1 MATKEDLIKLLKE
14 KVVTVKFKK
23 KDDTIRRMVCTLSEE
38 YLPETKEVIEGEEN
52 KKKKENP
59 NTIPVWDLE
68 KLGWRSFRV
77 DSVVEYETNF

>member
-1 MATKEDLIKLLKE
+1 MTSKEELIKLLKE
-14 KVVTVKFKK
+14 KVVTIKFKK
-23 KDDTIRRMVCTLSEE
+23 KDESIRKMVCTLSED
-38 YLPETKEVIEGEEN
+38 YLPDVEEAIENQEK

>member
-1 MATKEDLIKLLKE
+1 MITKDELVKLLKE
-14 KVVTVKFKK
+14 KVVTIKFKK

-38 YLPETKEVIEGEEN
+38 YLPEVEKPIEAQEK
-52 KKKKENP
+52 KKKKENS

-77 DSVVEYETNF
+77 DSVVEYDSNF